1 MSDVALLSA
10 VLETI
15 YDAALDNTVW
25 PLALE
30 RAGGFVR
37 CVAGMIGAY
46 DLMQRQTNFRH
57 AWGYEPKYLET
68 FDHYSAINPTLRPSF
83 AFKVGEVG
91 AIGDLMPYEEFRKYP
106 IYYEWAKPQG
116 LVDVVQTVVEKT
128 PLAMSVV
135 GFSRHK
141 RQGVVDAETRRR
153 TALLAPHFRRAV
165 LIGKVIDLARIEAA
179 LFSEVVEAFVAA
191 VFLVDSSG
199 RLVYAN
205 AAGEEMLAHGDPVR
219 LIDGHVHATSAKAE
233 RELAASF
240 REAASDD
247 VAVQRHGVA
256 VPLATANGDQHV
268 AHVLPMASGRRREAV
283 AGNRAAA
290 ALFVRRMDQKFPLAI
305 ETIARLYKLTGGETR
320 VLHVILDAGSVPA
333 TALLLRLTENTVKT
347 HLKHIFTKTGA
358 RSQIDLVKLTAG
370 FASPLAQR

>member
-10 VLETI
+10 ALETI
-15 YDAALDNTVW
+15 YDAALDNTMW

-30 RAGGFVR
+30 RAGVFIR

-83 AFKVGEVG
+83 AFKIGEVG
-91 AIGDLMPYEEFRKYP
+91 TIGDLMPYEEFRKYP

-116 LVDVVQTVVEKT
+116 LVDVVQTIVEKT

-135 GFSRHK
+135 AFSRHE

-179 LFSEVVEAFVAA
+179 LFREMVEAFAAA
-191 VFLVDSSG
+191 VFLVNPSG
-199 RLVYAN
+199 QLVYAN
-205 AAGEEMLAHGDPVR
+205 AAGEEMLTRGDPIR
-219 LIDGHVHATSAKAE
+219 LIDGHIHAAEAKAE
-233 RELAASF
+233 RELTASF
-240 REAASDD
+240 SEAMSGDFTR
-247 VAVQRHGVA
+247 QPHGVA
-256 VPLATANGDQHV
+256 VPLASANGERHV
-268 AHVLPMASGRRREAV
+268 AHVLPMASGQRREAV
-283 AGNRAAA
+283 AGNHATA
-290 ALFVRRMDQKFPLAI
+290 ALFVRRMDQRFPTAI
-305 ETIARLYKLTGGETR
+305 ETIAQLYKLTSGETR
-320 VLHVILDAGSVPA
+320 VLHVILDAGNVPA

-347 HLKHIFTKTGA
+347 HLKRIFNKTGA
-358 RSQIDLVKLTAG
+358 RSQIDLVKLAAG
-370 FASPLAQR
+370 LATPLAPR